1 MLRRIAGKRYGERYT
16 GGVDGLVDI
25 IKHGPTEPSA
35 TGVAT
40 STTRGRIAFDVFT
53 CADARRLQDR
63 TRRKHKR
70 YDNAVAAAGDVF
82 VAPAFTPTGC
92 PFPSALSFFRE
103 LAHTGDSVPLFA
115 GRDIVKFQS
124 EAATWLTAT
133 HTTFMVHAAAA
144 AAARSGATAIKE
156 YCLRRMVDSYIVR
169 AVDAAPPLVT
179 RPDDV

>member
-1 MLRRIAGKRYGERYT
+1 MLQRYE
-16 GGVDGLVDI
+16 
-25 IKHGPTEPSA
+25 
-35 TGVAT
+35 
-40 STTRGRIAFDVFT
+40 
-53 CADARRLQDR
+53 
-63 TRRKHKR
+63 
-70 YDNAVAAAGDVF
+70 NAVAAAGDEF

-92 PFPSALSFFRE
+92 PFPSALSLFRE

-156 YCLRRMVDSYIVR
+156 YCLRRMVDSYVVR
-169 AVDAAPPLVT
+169 AVDAAPPLVP